1 MDDDLAALKTTL
13 LRILILTVKPSLIDV
28 GERDEAR
35 RQQSLKRASWR
46 SSADQL
52 NLEMEM
58 ETENRVDLFL
68 HTLFE
73 VGILSESLFLGLLQT
88 VSEDVATLHAFVP
101 LMASEDASARNSH
114 VYHVFYDSHR
124 TAASQ
129 HHVAVP
135 SYPSERITAKLLELQ
150 QRKTLTADEYVRLHR
165 RCVANSPA
173 LQFVFTAYARDGKE
187 EDLVEML
194 KLADSMF
201 LRLRPTCSSFSNPSH
216 AAILA
221 HMEKERLL
229 NAEELEWVKQAY
241 CQGSE
246 VVQSAFSLCAET
258 GDVAGL
264 VSMLRSVIEMVR
276 NYETAIETQEFIG
289 ELVKELLNE
298 ESLSPSQA
306 AVLSALLEKPA
317 PCLCELYKEYKQ
329 SGDFEGLLSAL
340 LYLSSS
346 DPLVNE
352 ELQGEEVD
360 EMEVAS
366 QDDGDMSLP
375 SRDDVI
381 AVIKSVRGLLSS
393 KDEETSL
400 RLAEEGNIDVICAVG
415 IGGWDDG

>member
-1 MDDDLAALKTTL
+1 MAALKTTL

-28 GERDEAR
+28 NERDEAR

-46 SSADQL
+46 SAADQL
-52 NLEMEM
+52 NLELEM

-73 VGILSESLFLGLLQT
+73 VGILSESLFLGLLQG

-101 LMASEDASARNSH
+101 LMASEDSSVRNPQ
-114 VYHVFYDSHR
+114 VYQVFYDSHR
-124 TAASQ
+124 TSNTQ
-129 HHVAVP
+129 HRVAVP
-135 SYPSERITAKLLELQ
+135 SYPSDGITAKLLQLQ

-165 RCVANSPA
+165 RCVANSPV
-173 LQFVFTAYARDGKE
+173 LQFVFTTYARDGKE
-187 EDLVEML
+187 DDLVEML
-194 KLADSMF
+194 KLADSIY
-201 LRLRPTCSSFSNPSH
+201 LRLRPSCTSFSNPSH
-216 AAILA
+216 TSILA
-221 HMEKERLL
+221 HMEQKQLL
-229 NAEELEWVKQAY
+229 SGEELEWVKQAY
-241 CQGSE
+241 CQGNE
-246 VVQSAFSLCAET
+246 VVQSAFSLCEET

-306 AVLSALLEKPA
+306 AVLSSLLEKPA

-346 DPLVNE
+346 DPLVTE
-352 ELQGEEVD
+352 DLQGEEVE

-366 QDDGDMSLP
+366 QDDCDGLSLP

-381 AVIKSVRGLLSS
+381 TIVHSLKEAFSDQE
-393 KDEETSL
+393 KDAL
-400 RLAEEGNIDVICAVG
+400 YRFIEEGNVDVIYSVREMECS
-415 IGGWDDG
+415 DG